1 MADNV
6 SMAEGVVHW
15 YLWKPVCLAMGVY
28 TVVCLCKR
36 SQCVCIL
43 SIIHLHLIWTY
54 ILLSSEERTVL
65 CCTICINCNTSLY
78 WSIIFCILWIFG
90 WENYLFISG
99 LKHGVAIFLLYFNKC
114 LLMNYLSGW
123 CAVNLTLAAREEK
136 IMKFIFCHW
145 SWQIELWT
153 SRLVVHLILC
163 CSL

>member
-1 MADNV
+1 MV
-6 SMAEGVVHW
+6 SLETGVSCHGRLHSSLSVW
-15 YLWKPVCLAMGVY
+15 TKSVCMYFKYNPSSFNLDIHI
-28 TVVCLCKR
+28 TVQWR
-36 SQCVCIL
+36 RIQYCVAQYALIATHSCIHQL
-43 SIIHLHLIWTY
+43 SFIF
-54 ILLSSEERTVL
+54 SE
-65 CCTICINCNTSLY
+65 
-78 WSIIFCILWIFG
+78 FFG
-90 WENYLFISG
+90 WENYSFICG
-99 LKHGVAIFLLYFNKC
+99 LKHGIAIVLLYFNKC